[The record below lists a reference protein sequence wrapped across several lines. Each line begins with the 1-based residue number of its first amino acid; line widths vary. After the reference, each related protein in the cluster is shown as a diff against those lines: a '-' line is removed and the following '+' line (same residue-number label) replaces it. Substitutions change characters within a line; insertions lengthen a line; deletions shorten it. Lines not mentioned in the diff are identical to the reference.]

1 MKDKETQN
9 NVFDILDKMEF
20 FQGQRA
26 GRELWNDKPKEV
38 QDKDISDF
46 VRDINYIR
54 SYLQDSVVLSRE
66 EYEKLKMLEECHI
79 TCEDML
85 KFVEK
90 ARKET
95 AEEILNAVVGAIDN
109 GTFFRQNFIFMMNK
123 VYGVELQNA
132 NNDKTI
138 EQANKKIVR
147 QFYNKIQKMLDNT
160 RQVIEEPCNG
170 RQNAGYCVADVDNG
184 LKELAKQFGLEIKE

>member
-1 MKDKETQN
+1 MTKQEQIEEMVSIMAASN
-9 NVFDILDKMEF
+9 NPFVDVPLEIM
-20 FQGQRA
+20 
-26 GRELWNDKPKEV
+26 PKVAEALYNV
-38 QDKDISDF
+38 GYRK
-46 VRDINYIR
+46 
-54 SYLQDSVVLSRE
+54 LPEDSVVLSRE

-85 KFVEK
+85 EFVEK

-95 AEEILNAVVGAIDN
+95 AEEILNTVVGAIDN
-109 GTFFRQNFIFMMNK
+109 GTFFRKNFIFMMNK
-123 VYGVELQNA
+123 VYGVEMQND

-147 QFYNKIQKMLDNT
+147 QFYNKIQKMLDET

-184 LKELAKQFGLEIKE
+184 LKELAKQYGVEVKE

>member
-1 MKDKETQN
+1 MTKQEQIAEMAVLGCVRNPQAHTAEECAKCDFKHGMCNAYRHAEALYN
-9 NVFDILDKMEF
+9 
-20 FQGQRA
+20 A
-26 GRELWNDKPKEV
+26 GYRKLPE
-38 QDKDISDF
+38 
-46 VRDINYIR
+46 
-54 SYLQDSVVLSRE
+54 DSVVLSRE

-85 KFVEK
+85 EFVEK

-109 GTFFRQNFIFMMNK
+109 GTFFRKNFIFMMNK
-123 VYGVELQNA
+123 VYGVEVQND

-147 QFYNKIQKMLDNT
+147 QFYNKIQKMLDET

-184 LKELAKQFGLEIKE
+184 LKELAKQFGAEIKEY